1 MRLLPLEALRP
12 CWSEP
17 LACVLIDQGRVLKA
31 SIAATA
37 AGIRLEMRS
46 AGVRALC
53 PEALILERDE
63 HKEALANDA
72 IAMSLLRFTPEVSRA
87 DDFSFILDVTASL
100 NLFGGYRSLYRQI
113 RECITVLG
121 FTVHIG
127 MAPTAMAAWLLARAP
142 ALRQVRSTSKTIK
155 LASMSKA
162 IDRLPVSLLP
172 AAQAHH
178 AWLQG
183 IGCQTIGD
191 LRRLPRAGLL
201 RRTSPLL
208 LDALDK
214 TYGLIPELFIWIKP
228 PLSFSA
234 RIETHERI
242 EHTDAL
248 LVGAHRLLLQ
258 LIGWL
263 VSLQKAVCCF
273 TLLLEHERGRT
284 AIAPTAVEIVLA
296 EAAWHEKHLLL
307 LLKERLSK
315 IELIAPVIALKLE
328 VQQLVDMRPP
338 TDALFPEPGGTP
350 ADFQRLLELLTARL
364 GKESV
369 MTPAI
374 RPDHRPEQ
382 ANHWLPAVEKLQSA
396 LLTDKPDT
404 PLERPFWLLEKPL
417 ALAMRNERPFY
428 GSALKIIKGPERI
441 ESGWYDD
448 HMIARDYFIAQAND
462 ASCYWIFLER
472 TQDPRWFLHGL
483 FA

>member
-1 MRLLPLEALRP
+1 M
-12 CWSEP
+12 
-17 LACVLIDQGRVLKA
+17 VIDQGRVLNTT
-31 SIAATA
+31 IAATA
-37 AGIRLEMRS
+37 AGIRLDMRS
-46 AGVRALC
+46 AGVHALC
-53 PEALILERDE
+53 PDALILERNL
-63 HKEALANDA
+63 HKEALAMDA
-72 IAMSLLRFTPEVSRA
+72 ISMALLRFTPEVSMA
-87 DDFSFILDVTASL
+87 DDFCFILDVTASL
-100 NLFGGYRSLYRQI
+100 TLFGGHRSLYRQI
-113 RECITVLG
+113 KHCIGLLG
-121 FTVHIG
+121 FTVKIG
-127 MAPTAMAAWLLARAP
+127 MAPTAMAAWLLARVP
-142 ALRQVRSTSKTIK
+142 AFRHTRYASKIIK
-155 LASMSKA
+155 PASMIKVV
-162 IDRLPVSLLP
+162 DRLPVTLLP
-172 AAQAHH
+172 AAQVHH

-208 LDALDK
+208 LEALDK
-214 TYGLIPELFIWIKP
+214 TYGLIPELLTWIKP

-242 EHTDAL
+242 EHADAL

-258 LIGWL
+258 LLGWL
-263 VSLQKAVCCF
+263 VSLQKAVSCF
-273 TLLLEHERGRT
+273 TLLLEHERGRA

-338 TDALFPEPGGTP
+338 TEALFPEPGGTP

-374 RPDHRPEQ
+374 RPDYRPEQ
-382 ANHWLPAVEKLQSA
+382 ANHWQPAIEKPHASSLAAPS
-396 LLTDKPDT
+396 
-404 PLERPFWLLEKPL
+404 LERPFWLLEKPL
-417 ALAMRNERPFY
+417 ALAIRNERPFY

-448 HMIARDYFIAQAND
+448 HMIARDYFIAQAHD